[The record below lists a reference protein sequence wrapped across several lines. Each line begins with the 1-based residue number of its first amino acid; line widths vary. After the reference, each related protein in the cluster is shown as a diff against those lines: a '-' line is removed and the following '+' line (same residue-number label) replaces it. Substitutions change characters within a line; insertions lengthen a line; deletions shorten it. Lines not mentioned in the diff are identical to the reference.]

1 MRSGQ
6 ETAIHIGDKFP
17 IVRYDPASGD
27 FKIDYHDVGLKLE
40 STATIEENG
49 PHLHCKL
56 HGEFTYIEE
65 ILANRYPRTRTVTF
79 DGDLDMK
86 DGETAVLEGLITPQQ
101 AQEAVRQV
109 PGRPAHPGQTVP

>member
-1 MRSGQ
+1 MSNRLSKAEQNPPAAQAGAETVYEQGEHAERRERLSGK
-6 ETAIHIGDKFP
+6 ERAY
-17 IVRYDPASGD
+17 RYYRIPGEL
-27 FKIDYHDVGLKLE
+27 I
-40 STATIEENG
+40 
-49 PHLHCKL
+49 PL